1 MLLSQQ
7 AKKWL
12 TVLKA
17 IIAPYYEG
25 EIELFL
31 HHGGKKCIWSKGD
44 LLGHLLV
51 LPYSVLKVNGK
62 VKKTLQEW
70 RYGLLL
76 LKKSQNL
83 VKDLLRVKE
92 IQNE

>member
-1 MLLSQQ
+1 MPLSQQ
-7 AKKWL
+7 AKKQL
-12 TVLKA
+12 TVLEG
-17 IIAPYYEG
+17 IIGPYYEG

-62 VKKTLQEW
+62 VKK
-70 RYGLLL
+70 
-76 LKKSQNL
+76 
-83 VKDLLRVKE
+83 DP
-92 IQNE
+92 